1 MDGYQ
6 GGMNQ
11 GNMPPIPAPSGIPA
25 PPSNA
30 GAHYAS
36 VQGAAQTGVSFT
48 PMSAKSSRR
57 IKRIALAVVA
67 CVILAVVAVVGV
79 TVANWARTPEAKVRE

>member
-11 GNMPPIPAPSGIPA
+11 GNTPPIPAPSGIPA

-36 VQGAAQTGVSFT
+36 VQGAAQ
-48 PMSAKSSRR
+48 A
-57 IKRIALAVVA
+57 A
-67 CVILAVVAVVGV
+67 
-79 TVANWARTPEAKVRE
+79 